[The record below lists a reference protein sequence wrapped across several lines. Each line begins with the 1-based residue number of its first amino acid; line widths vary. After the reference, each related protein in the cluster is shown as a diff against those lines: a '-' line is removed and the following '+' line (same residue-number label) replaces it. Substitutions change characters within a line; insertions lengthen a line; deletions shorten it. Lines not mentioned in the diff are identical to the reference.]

1 MQQFAH
7 SFVPT
12 APPMMFTKSFAETA
26 ASYLQHGGNDRHLQ
40 PIIDH
45 FGDRN
50 LATIFPFDVKQM
62 AIDLY
67 PTQSNATRNRQALTP
82 ARAVIN
88 HGYERGWCNLI
99 RIKKLKEEKPL
110 PKTPASPIWM
120 HAFIRR
126 CDRDGLPH
134 LAALVLFMAQTAARV
149 SEAVN
154 LKWKDVDLPARR
166 ALILKTKTGTNS
178 IRHLTDEQVSRLRA
192 MRGSEPDD
200 APVFRYRN
208 RHAVNERIKAVC
220 RRAEISYK
228 SSHLCGRHT
237 FATTAMD
244 LGMDVR
250 TAMEAGDWRTASI
263 FLGIYVHPRQNSGRI
278 VADRFNAYQFEGN
291 V

>member
-7 SFVPT
+7 SFATSSLPT
-12 APPMMFTKSFAETA
+12 MTTKTFAATA
-26 ASYLQHGGNDRHLQ
+26 ASYLEHGGEARYLA
-40 PIIDH
+40 PIIEH
-45 FGDRN
+45 FGSTPVG
-50 LATIFPFDVKQM
+50 AICAFDVKQM
-62 AIDLY
+62 ALRLY
-67 PTQSNATRNRQALTP
+67 PDQSNATRNRQALTP
-82 ARAVIN
+82 ARAVIL
-88 HGYERGWCNLI
+88 HGHERGWCSLI
-99 RIKKLKEEKPL
+99 RIKKLKESKPR
-110 PKTPASPIWM
+110 PKAPASPIWM

-149 SEAVN
+149 SEA
-154 LKWKDVDLPARR
+154 LSLQWRDVDLPARR
-166 ALILKTKTGTNS
+166 AMILKTKTGTNS
-178 IRHLTDEQVSRLRA
+178 TRHLTDEQVSRLRA

-220 RRAEISYK
+220 RRADISYK

-237 FATTAMD
+237 FATTAID

-250 TAMEAGDWRTASI
+250 TAMEAGDWKTSSI

-278 VADRFNAYQFEGN
+278 VADRFNAHQFD
-291 V
+291 VSV